1 MLRDSLNNKNTWIIG
16 VLLVIITLLHYSN
29 LTAVRELHNFYRM
42 LYYIPIIL
50 ASFKYRLKGGLI
62 TSIIVSLLYA
72 PHIFLFNTELSIILI
87 NQYLEIMLFLSI
99 GFITGWLVEG
109 DYRKQKL
116 LENNIV
122 EITKLQNYT
131 RNIVDSIDSGVL
143 AVDTNLVITA
153 LNREGEKIL
162 GVQDA
167 IGVNASSVFDY
178 SIVDILNQ
186 TKLQKFKYTD
196 IKTVIKVDDE
206 EKYLKLTVSPL
217 LNILNKIQGL
227 VIVIEDY
234 SNEKYLEAQTARA
247 DRLSAVGE
255 LASGIA
261 HEIRNPMGIIK
272 TISQTLLKE
281 EDQESMMEGLGIIV
295 KEVDRAN
302 KVIQTLLNF
311 ARPDVNIVEKVNT
324 GALIDEVLIIIN
336 KYAINKKIEII
347 CDIGRE
353 IIIMGDK
360 EKLKQVFINILL
372 NSIQSMENGGK
383 IWISTEVGDLGVSIS
398 FRDTGTGIEK
408 EDLNK
413 IFNPFFTTKEEG
425 TGLGLSVSNRIIQDH
440 NGYITIDS
448 VVNEGTIVVIYLP
461 LYE

>member
-1 MLRDSLNNKNTWIIG
+1 MLKDTLNNKNTWTIG
-16 VLLVIITLLHYSN
+16 VLLVIITFLHYSN

-50 ASFKYRLKGGLI
+50 ASFKYRLKGGLV

-72 PHIFLFNTELSIILI
+72 PHIFLFNTELNILLI
-87 NQYLEIMLFLSI
+87 NQYLEITLFLSI

-167 IGVNASSVFDY
+167 IGLNASNIFDY
-178 SIVDILNQ
+178 SIMDILNQ

-196 IKTVIKVDDE
+196 VKTVIKVDDK

-272 TISQTLLKE
+272 TISQTLQKE
-281 EDQESMMEGLGIIV
+281 EDQESIVEGLGIIV

-324 GALIDEVLIIIN
+324 RGLIDEVLIIIN
-336 KYAINKKIEII
+336 KYAINKKIEIV
-347 CDIGRE
+347 CDFSRE

-372 NSIQSMENGGK
+372 NSIQSMENGGT

-398 FRDTGTGIEK
+398 FRDTGTGIKK
-408 EDLNK
+408 EDLSK
-413 IFNPFFTTKEEG
+413 IFNPFFTTKEQG

-448 VVNEGTIVVIYLP
+448 VVNEGTLVVIYLP
-461 LYE
+461 IYE